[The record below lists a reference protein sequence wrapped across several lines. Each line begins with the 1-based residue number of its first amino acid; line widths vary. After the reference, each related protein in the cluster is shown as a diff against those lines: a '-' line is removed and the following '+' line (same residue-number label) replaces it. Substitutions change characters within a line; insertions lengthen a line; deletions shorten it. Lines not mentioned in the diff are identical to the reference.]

1 MDKRPLISLDPDDWV
16 EARAVAHRMVDD
28 AIAHLAE
35 VRQRTVWQPLPEE
48 TRAQY
53 QTEVPQGPT
62 PLAEIYDGLR
72 DTLMGYPMGN
82 VHPRF
87 FGWYMGSS
95 NFTGALA
102 DFLAAI
108 DGSNLGGGDTAAA
121 ATDLQ
126 VVGWLRDLMGF
137 PAGAGGTLTSGG
149 SMANLVGLTV
159 ARNAMAGVDV
169 RREGVTDLPRPLCF
183 YASDQVHSAHQ
194 KSMEMLGLG
203 SKALRQVPT
212 DDDFRMDVAALA
224 RMIAE
229 DRAAGLQPAC
239 VVATAGTTN
248 TGSIDDLA
256 AIGALCK
263 REGLWFHIDGCIG
276 AFLRMAPASRGLVA
290 GLELADSL
298 ALDPH
303 KWLQTPFDCGCALV
317 RDGKRQY
324 DSFTLHGDYLQVT
337 TRGILAGPFMADY
350 SFELSRGF
358 RALKLWMALKEHGA
372 ARFGALI
379 DQHVAMAHAFAD
391 RIRAE
396 PRLELMAPAPIN
408 IVCFR
413 YRGTGGT
420 EAELHALNHEIMLR
434 IQESGVAMPTDTTLR
449 GRYSLRAAIVNHR
462 TRPEDLDLLMAEVL
476 RHGAGL
482 QDI

>member
-1 MDKRPLISLDPDDWV
+1 MDSRPLISLDPDDWA

-28 AIAHLAE
+28 AIAHLTE
-35 VRQRTVWQPLPEE
+35 VRQRAVWQPLPEE
-48 TRAQY
+48 TKAQY
-53 QTEVPQGPT
+53 QTDVPQDPT

-72 DTLMGYPMGN
+72 ATLMRYPMGN

-126 VVGWLRDLMGF
+126 VVDWLRDLMGF

-169 RREGVTDLPRPLCF
+169 RLEGVADLPRPLRF

-212 DDDFRMDVAALA
+212 DDDFRMDVATLA

-239 VVATAGTTN
+239 VIATAGTTN
-248 TGSIDDLA
+248 SGSIDDLV

-263 REGLWFHIDGCIG
+263 REGIWFHIDGCIG
-276 AFLRMAPASRGLVA
+276 AFLRMAPTSRALVA
-290 GLELADSL
+290 GLEYADSL

-303 KWLQTPFDCGCALV
+303 KWLQTPFDCGFALV

-358 RALKLWMALKEHGA
+358 RALKLWMALKEHGV

-379 DQHVAMAHAFAD
+379 DQHVAIAHAFAN
-391 RIRAE
+391 RVRAE

-462 TRPEDLDLLMAEVL
+462 TRPEDLELLMAEVL
-476 RHGAGL
+476 RHGAAL
-482 QDI
+482 QDG